1 MYPILCKG
9 DKLIVKLCDNE
20 QYDVGDI
27 IVFPY
32 KQEGLLIHRIL
43 MIKDGRYFCKGD
55 NSFRI
60 EDIPM
65 NQVVGRAAVSN
76 DWHNSEDFITW
87 SLLIGKIYKKTGYQ
101 SNVTKSTPEYNEYK
115 RKYLDKH
122 EI

>member
-1 MYPILCKG
+1 MKMLASKFHFDTDYIVISICGNSMYPILCNG

-43 MIKDGRYFCKGD
+43 MIKDGRYCCKGD

-65 NQVVGRAAVSN
+65 NQVVP
-76 DWHNSEDFITW
+76 
-87 SLLIGKIYKKTGYQ
+87 Q
-101 SNVTKSTPEYNEYK
+101 PQP
-115 RKYLDKH
+115 
-122 EI
+122 